1 MAQPLS
7 DCLRAL
13 AESEPFEGLDDL
25 VLSDLLAAMDERSF
39 EPDETLIQQ
48 GTPGEGL
55 LLLLEGEANVLV
67 KSKDGIAHRVARV
80 RRGDLVGETALLTG
94 ELSSADVVADGPVRV
109 LALPPEHFH
118 RLARRNPQIAVVL
131 TRIIADRLGGGDW
144 DMLGDKLLK
153 GYRVGH
159 CVGRG
164 GMAVVY
170 EATRVTDGT
179 RLALKML
186 SHRLVY
192 DEIALTRFR
201 EEAQLLQTLR
211 HENLTP
217 LLDRFSAYGTN
228 FLVMEFCPGPS
239 LDRVIDRKFPLPEAQ
254 VRPIVGQLSQAL
266 DYIHANGVLHRDVK
280 PSNVMLTSAGVVKLM
295 DFGLAHSS
303 EWAEEVTRTLQRPL
317 VGTPS
322 YMAPEQFRCAPLDGR
337 IDHYALAC
345 MIYELLSGRRLFK
358 ANDLFGMIEK
368 KQGFELAPRESIGA
382 GISIEMHALLRR
394 NLDPD
399 PSRRD
404 SSLEAYAGWAQPVDG
419 GVASLLAS
427 APGES

>member
-7 DCLRAL
+7 DYLSAIS
-13 AESEPFEGLDDL
+13 ESEPFEGLEDF

-39 EPDETLIQQ
+39 EPGEALIRQE
-48 GTPGEGL
+48 TPGEGL
-55 LLLLEGEANVLV
+55 LLLLEGKANVLV
-67 KSKDGIAHRVARV
+67 KGKDGIAHRVAWV
-80 RRGDLVGETALLTG
+80 RRGDVVGETALLTG
-94 ELSSADVVADGPVRV
+94 ELSSADVIADGPVRV

-131 TRIIADRLGGGDW
+131 TRIIADRLGGRDW
-144 DMLGDKLLK
+144 DMLGDKLLN
-153 GYRVGH
+153 GYRVGR

-170 EATRVTDGT
+170 AATRVTDGAH
-179 RLALKML
+179 LALKML

-192 DEIALTRFR
+192 DEIALGRFR

-239 LDRVIDRKFPLPEAQ
+239 LDRVIDRGVALPEAK
-254 VRPIVGQLSQAL
+254 VRPIVGQLSQVL
-266 DYIHANGVLHRDVK
+266 DYVHANGVLHRDVK
-280 PSNVMLTSAGVVKLM
+280 PSNVMLTSEGVVKLM
-295 DFGLAHSS
+295 DFGVAHSS
-303 EWAEEVTRTLQRPL
+303 GWAEEVTLTLQRPL

-322 YMAPEQFRCAPLDGR
+322 YMAPEQFRNAPLDER

-345 MIYELLSGRRLFK
+345 MIYELLAGKRLFK
-358 ANDLFGMIEK
+358 SRELFDLMEK
-368 KQGFELAPRESIGA
+368 KQGFELAPRERIGA
-382 GISIEMHALLRR
+382 GISVEMHALLRR

-399 PSRRD
+399 PNRRD
-404 SSLEAYAGWAQPVDG
+404 SSLEAVAGWARPVEG
-419 GVASLLAS
+419 GVASLLAP